1 MRVAPPNLPN
11 FRNDGLSAPLLQG
24 GRILVYVIWRLKP
37 AVYDVPLSR
46 EYVTQDIFGGLTFA
60 RGRAID
66 SVSLGNPEVGQCRF
80 TLLNLSGRYSPANTS
95 IGPTNPLYQE
105 STTGNTVLSNVG
117 IGRLVKVVY
126 FEEGATTASQ
136 GSTVW
141 TGVVTSVR
149 PRMEDYHLPVVDIVC
164 SGPMWFFGDRQ
175 IDIQETSAKTTLQL
189 AKEIIEA
196 PVFDSRKGLGKV
208 DNAVSNWATSVTN
221 WQPGEGSGLSHLGSL
236 EVREAT
242 YNIRENKDGTITLW
256 NGSGAGSRDTAMI
269 LLDRKPVSAD
279 GLTSAEQAKTY
290 LISDLYQPSN
300 EELIYSCFRWSVQT
314 ATAPVNYPSDVSAG
328 GALIHIWSDI
338 TPPSFLIEYSQTE
351 QLEISVQLDGDFTDM
366 GLLPDRTRV
375 TLVKSNA
382 NNDPTDLDTPVVA
395 TPTSLP
401 SFLHSINVSADPNS
415 PASKVVVNVARNNTE
430 PSIHYWIQKIELFG
444 IRKYLPDGVTEIIR
458 CINRESIEN
467 DYGRRE
473 FPYTPLFF
481 SQDEGE
487 KWGNKMAA
495 RYGDTRYRFTV
506 SVIPQNEAEMTTL
519 ADLDIY
525 DLVAGHFYQ
534 NSGVFMPLGSGA
546 TWTLDQSWRTM
557 VVERIECEMDEDRHT
572 TWRLDLIDNDF
583 YRVTDWPASGWL
595 LDDNDTES
603 LGK

>member
-1 MRVAPPNLPN
+1 MRVVPPILPN

-37 AVYDVPLSR
+37 TVHDIPLSR

-95 IGPTNPLYQE
+95 IGSTNPLYQE
-105 STTGNTVLSNVG
+105 AETGNTVLSNVG

-126 FEEGATTASQ
+126 FPEGSTSHLQ
-136 GSTVW
+136 GSTLW
-141 TGVVTSVR
+141 TGIVTSVR
-149 PRMEDYHLPVVDIVC
+149 PRMADYHLPVVDVVC
-164 SGPMWFFGDRQ
+164 SGPLWFFGDRQ
-175 IDIQETSAKTTLQL
+175 LDIQETSTKTTLQL

-196 PVFDSRKGLGKV
+196 PVFDGRKGLGKV
-208 DNAVSNWATSVTN
+208 NNADSNWATSVVN
-221 WQPGEGSGLSHLGSL
+221 WQPGPSSGLSHLGSL
-236 EVREAT
+236 EVQEAT

-256 NGSGAGSRDTAMI
+256 NGTASGTRDTAMI
-269 LLDRKPVSAD
+269 LLDRNPGPSD
-279 GLTSAEQAKTY
+279 GLTTAEVAKTY

-300 EELIYSCFRWSVQT
+300 EELIFSCFRWSVQT
-314 ATAPVNYPSDVSAG
+314 AATPVNYPADVSAG
-328 GALIHIWSDI
+328 GALIYTWNDT

-351 QLEISVQLDGDFTDM
+351 EIEIEVTLDGDFTDM
-366 GLLPDRTRV
+366 GLLPDRTRI
-375 TLVKSNA
+375 TFVKSNS
-382 NNDPTDLDTPVVA
+382 NNDPADLAAPVVG

-401 SFLHSINVSADPNS
+401 SFIQSIAVSLDPNS
-415 PASKVVVNVARNNTE
+415 PASKVIIRVTRNSSE
-430 PSIHYWIQKIELFG
+430 PSVHYWIQKVELFG
-444 IRKYLPDGVTEIIR
+444 IRKHLPDGATEILR

-481 SQDEGE
+481 SQELGE

-506 SVIPQNEAEMTTL
+506 SVIPQNEAEMTVL
-519 ADLDIY
+519 ADLDIH

-557 VVERIECEMDEDRHT
+557 VVERIECELDEDRYT

-595 LDDNDTES
+595 LDDNDTET